1 MREIH
6 TVPGPPRPPAS
17 SLPARISFE
26 LRRLCIPGHLL
37 GFTYLAYML
46 GRAIPDQDQLRL
58 LTKNLYPDTGRRFGA
73 TPGSV
78 ERDVRFAICKSWDRG
93 GRATLEHMAD
103 APLGRRPPATE
114 FLHIVSDFIRR
125 TS

>member
-1 MREIH
+1 M
-6 TVPGPPRPPAS
+6 PQMS
-17 SLPARISFE
+17 SPDLSARIALE
-26 LRRLCIPGHLL
+26 LRRLGISGRLRGC
-37 GFTYLAYML
+37 TYLAYML
-46 GRAIPDQDQLRL
+46 GRSVPDSEQLRL
-58 LTKNLYPDTGRRFGA
+58 ITKHLYPETGRRFGA

-103 APLGRRPPATE
+103 APLARRPPATE
-114 FLHIVSDFIRR
+114 FLHIVSDYIRR